1 MNTPDLTSAVWRK
14 ASRSESV
21 NGCVEVAQL
30 ADGLVAVR
38 DSKDTTR
45 PAHIYPGAAWDAFLD
60 QLRGGPAQ
68 DRVEAIVTDDGVT
81 LHDRALSPSGA
92 PHTYTHHEW
101 ACFLDGVHAREPQ
114 LAAA

>member
-1 MNTPDLTSAVWRK
+1 MNTPDLTTAVWRK
-14 ASRSESV
+14 ASRSETV

-114 LAAA
+114 LASA